1 MKIISGIRQAI
12 TTACLLGLVALPGCG
27 NGLSP
32 TITGFSPTSGE
43 VGETVTIQG
52 TNFDTTADDNT
63 VTFNGVTATV
73 DSSTATSIV
82 TTVPSGATTGS
93 ISVKVDGMTATSSN
107 SFTVRPTITE
117 FLPVNGSVGTAVILS
132 GTGFDPT
139 AVNNVVT
146 FNGATAVVTVATSR
160 TIVTS
165 VPSGAKTGKITLKV
179 NGESVTSSSS
189 FTVD

>member
-1 MKIISGIRQAI
+1 MKIISGIRRAI
-12 TTACLLGLVALPGCG
+12 TTGCLLGLVALPGCG

-32 TITGFSPTSGE
+32 TITGFSPTSGD

-52 TNFDTTADDNT
+52 TNFDTTAADNT

-93 ISVKVDGMTATSSN
+93 IFVKVDGMTAASSN
-107 SFTVRPTITE
+107 SFTVRPAITE
-117 FLPVNGSVGTAVILS
+117 FLPVNGSVGTAVIIS
-132 GTGFDPT
+132 GTGFDST
-139 AVNNVVT
+139 AANNVVT
-146 FNGATAVVTVATSR
+146 FNGAAAVVTAATSR

-165 VPSGAKTGKITLKV
+165 VPSAATTGKITLKV

-189 FTVD
+189 FTVN